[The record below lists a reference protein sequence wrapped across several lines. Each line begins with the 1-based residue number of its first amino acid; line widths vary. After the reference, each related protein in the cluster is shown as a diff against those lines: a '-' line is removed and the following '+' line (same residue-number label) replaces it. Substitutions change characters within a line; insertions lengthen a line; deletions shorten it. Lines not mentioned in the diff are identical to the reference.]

1 MQAVEESLVRV
12 GMDYID
18 LYQVHRFDY
27 ETPIEET
34 IAALDDVAKAGKVLY
49 IGASSMFAYQF
60 SRYRHRA
67 EALGCTP
74 FAMMQPQY
82 NLLYREEEREMR
94 SEEHTSELQSLM
106 RHSYAVFCLKKKK

>member
-67 EALGCTP
+67 EAL
-74 FAMMQPQY
+74 
-82 NLLYREEEREMR
+82 R
-94 SEEHTSELQSLM
+94 SDEHTSELQSLM
-106 RHSYAVFCLKKKK
+106 RISYAVFRLKKKTKTQTNKTTPLLRN